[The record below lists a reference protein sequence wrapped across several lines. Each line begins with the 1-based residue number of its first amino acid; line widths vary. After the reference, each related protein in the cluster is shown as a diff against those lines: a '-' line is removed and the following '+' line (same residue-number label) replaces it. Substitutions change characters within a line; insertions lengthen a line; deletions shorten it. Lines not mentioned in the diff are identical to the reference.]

1 MLNEVVEIS
10 TIHPFG
16 LKVRFSD
23 GASGV
28 HDSSALVNETGP
40 MVEPLRD
47 PDYFA
52 RVFLDY
58 GAPTWPNSFDMCPD
72 WLRMKMER
80 AGELVPPAE

>member
-1 MLNEVVEIS
+1 VNKVVEIS
-10 TIHPFG
+10 AIHPYR

-28 HDSSALVNETGP
+28 HDYSALVNETGP
-40 MVEPLRD
+40 MIEPLRD
-47 PDYFA
+47 PNYFA

-72 WLRMKMER
+72 WLRMEMER
-80 AGELVPPAE
+80 AGELVPPAQ